1 MGKINFKP
9 IGTFEEFCQAKEKQ
23 LIKESNEVAID
34 VPFYNEA
41 VVSIITELH
50 LIAGDPID
58 WRTLVD
64 YIKVKFLIIDREV
77 TGGDDCLVIAHVR
90 DLLFQRYGNTFI
102 GGDYGGITGSTAEMG
117 AKSLVLSQLASDI
130 LRKVR
135 IDAGLETPEPEQE
148 QKPITTVSLDYDC
161 WDDDYYYGE
170 SRNIR
175 KVAGF
180 GIFSSLVKESVDKLT
195 VKYNKKALDY
205 CQNKLKKV
213 AGSLKYDDILKVIE
227 EEEITLVDYLT
238 GLADEYL
245 ENAKIELNGKELQ
258 NNGDERHI
266 FKQAKKL
273 FAHEIA
279 KELIEKIKK
288 ETL

>member
-1 MGKINFKP
+1 MGKINFKQ
-9 IGTFEEFCQAKEKQ
+9 IGTFEEFFKAKQKQ

-41 VVSIITELH
+41 VESIINDLH
-50 LIAGDPID
+50 FIAGDPIE

-77 TGGDDCLVIAHVR
+77 TGGDDNLVIAHVR
-90 DLLFQRYGNTFI
+90 DLLFQRYGDTFI
-102 GGDYGGITGSTAEMG
+102 GGDYGCITGSTAEMG

-148 QKPITTVSLDYDC
+148 QKPITTVSLDFDG

-175 KVAGF
+175 KVAGYST
-180 GIFSSLVKESVDKLT
+180 FSSLVKESVDKLT
-195 VKYNKKALDY
+195 VKYDKTALDY
-205 CQNKLKKV
+205 CKNKLKKV
-213 AGSLKYDDILKVIE
+213 AGSLNYDDILKVVDDE
-227 EEEITLVDYLT
+227 DTTLVDYLT

-245 ENAKIELNGKELQ
+245 ENTKIELNGKELQ
-258 NNGDERHI
+258 NNGDEKHI

-279 KELIEKIKK
+279 KELIQNIKK